1 MSAEAVLRLRPVVR
15 AGRLPAGV
23 HLRSWSGAV
32 SLEGAAGLWPLW
44 QRLAPLL
51 AEGVSERD
59 LDALCPEP
67 ALREA
72 VRTLL
77 DRLREHDLLVA
88 VRPGDGMPPAVRG
101 WLESAAP
108 DPDAAWRSLGAAS
121 VTVRGEGRLAEA
133 ARDALARCH
142 IGART
147 APASDGLTLIAGVLV
162 VRAAS
167 LGPTGFVTPALPS
180 ALADALADALTTRLA
195 GPPTTPHLP
204 DALTARLAGPLAT
217 AHLPDAPAARLAGA
231 PATPHL
237 PDAPAARLA
246 GPPATPHLPGVGHG
260 LAPDVMLAEL
270 LGAAAADRMVRAIA
284 GWPARSGEVLLAK
297 ADPLEASYRPWPP
310 AAPVPPARRVTLEE
324 ALRRAALL
332 TDPDLG
338 ALPPAVPDGHPQL
351 PLGLVVCPLPGRE
364 VTGAGPTTD
373 TAHLAA
379 VQAAAQA
386 LIGEDPARAAV
397 GADELHACGVLLRR
411 LADRQAAGLAPW
423 RGPVPGS
430 HWWRVLTRRLGRA
443 VRLCL
448 RDLDGAWHAEIVD
461 SGGSRLGWAV
471 ERDRDEAAAMAAMA
485 AVGTLLAPGPVTP
498 VCGAV
503 PCPDLTPEERDGD
516 LGRWLWP
523 AALSAHEEE
532 LQARL
537 RELTGCLPHRDERPC
552 AVSAAGFQIWRS

>member
-72 VRTLL
+72 VRMLL

-108 DPDAAWRSLGAAS
+108 DPDAAWRSLGAAT

-133 ARDALARCH
+133 AREALARCH
-142 IGART
+142 VGART

-162 VRAAS
+162 VRAAG
-167 LGPTGFVTPALPS
+167 LGPTGFVTPALPP
-180 ALADALADALTTRLA
+180 AQAAALADALTTRLA
-195 GPPTTPHLP
+195 GPP
-204 DALTARLAGPLAT
+204 
-217 AHLPDAPAARLAGA
+217 
-231 PATPHL
+231 
-237 PDAPAARLA
+237 
-246 GPPATPHLPGVGHG
+246 ATPHLPGAPATRLAGPPTATRLADPPTIPHLPGAGHG
-260 LAPDVMLAEL
+260 LAPDAMLAEL

-411 LADRQAAGLAPW
+411 LADRLAAGLSPW

-461 SGGSRLGWAV
+461 GGGSRLGWAV

-523 AALSAHEEE
+523 AALSAYEEE

>member
-15 AGRLPAGV
+15 AGRLPTGV

-72 VRTLL
+72 VRMLL
-77 DRLREHDLLVA
+77 DRLREHDLVVA

-108 DPDAAWRSLGAAS
+108 DPDAAWRSLGAAT

-142 IGART
+142 IGVRT
-147 APASDGLTLIAGVLV
+147 APASDGLTLVAGVLV
-162 VRAAS
+162 VRAAG
-167 LGPTGFVTPALPS
+167 LGPTGFVTPALPP
-180 ALADALADALTTRLA
+180 AQAAALADALTTRLA
-195 GPPTTPHLP
+195 GPP
-204 DALTARLAGPLAT
+204 
-217 AHLPDAPAARLAGA
+217 
-231 PATPHL
+231 
-237 PDAPAARLA
+237 
-246 GPPATPHLPGVGHG
+246 ATPHLPGAGNG
-260 LAPDVMLAEL
+260 LVPDAMLAEL

-297 ADPLEASYRPWPP
+297 ADPLEASYRLWPP
-310 AAPVPPARRVTLEE
+310 AAPVSPAHRVTLEE

-386 LIGEDPARAAV
+386 LTGEDPARAAV

-411 LADRQAAGLAPW
+411 LADRLAAGFAPW

-448 RDLDGAWHAEIVD
+448 RDLDGAWHAEILD